1 VVSVRRNDEKAE
13 REGEKEGG
21 GKRREQDR
29 GEWTGRNV
37 KCEREKSK
45 VGEEPVRGETRDG

>member
-1 VVSVRRNDEKAE
+1 MKRQRE
-13 REGEKEGG
+13 RKREREKEGG

-37 KCEREKSK
+37 KYEREKSK